1 MLAIPELLFL
11 SSFPCEKMSQTSP
24 DPIRVLLIDDHQ
36 SFLWGMVKLVES
48 DSPNLKVM
56 GTASDINEALV
67 ILEREQP
74 DVILLDIDL
83 RGVNSLDSL
92 PLLRNAT
99 NAMVLILTGMRDA
112 ETHERAVLAGARGV
126 VLKEASA
133 EMILKAI
140 KKVHEGEIWLD
151 RVTTAR
157 VFSKLLDH
165 SNHRA
170 SPEATKIASLTA
182 REREIIDVMTK
193 QGRSTNK
200 QIAVHLNMS
209 EHTLRNHLSSIYS
222 KLEVE
227 NRLELVMYAVKHHI
241 GDGNP

>member
-1 MLAIPELLFL
+1 
-11 SSFPCEKMSQTSP
+11 MSQSSQN
-24 DPIRVLLIDDHQ
+24 PIRVLLIDDHQ
-36 SFLWGMVKLVES
+36 SFLWGMVKLIES
-48 DSPNLKVM
+48 DSPNMTVM
-56 GTASDINEALV
+56 GTASDIAEALA

-83 RGVNSLDSL
+83 NGVNSLDSM
-92 PLLRNAT
+92 PLLRQAT
-99 NAMVLILTGMRDA
+99 TAMVLILTGMRDA
-112 ETHERAVLAGARGV
+112 DTHERAVMAGARGV
-126 VLKEASA
+126 VQKEVSA

-140 KKVHEGEIWLD
+140 RKVHEGEIWLD
-151 RVTTAR
+151 RATTAR

-165 SNHRA
+165 SNNQV
-170 SPEATKIASLTA
+170 SPEAARIASLTS
-182 REREIIDVMTK
+182 REREIIDVMIR

-227 NRLELVMYAVKHHI
+227 NRLELVMYAVKHRI
-241 GDGNP
+241 SEGNPV

>member
-1 MLAIPELLFL
+1 
-11 SSFPCEKMSQTSP
+11 MSQASQ

-36 SFLWGMVKLVES
+36 SFLWGMVKLIES
-48 DSPNLKVM
+48 DSPNMKVL
-56 GTASDINEALV
+56 GTASDIAEALA
-67 ILEREQP
+67 ILEREHP

-83 RGVNSLDSL
+83 RGVNSLDSM

-99 NAMVLILTGMRDA
+99 TAMVLILTGMRNP
-112 ETHERAVLAGARGV
+112 ETHERAIMAGARGV
-126 VLKEASA
+126 VQKEASA

-140 KKVHEGEIWLD
+140 KKVYEGEIWLD
-151 RVTTAR
+151 RATTAR

-165 SNHRA
+165 SNNQV
-170 SPEATKIASLTA
+170 SPEAAKIATLTS
-182 REREIIDVMTK
+182 REREIINVMTK

-241 GDGNP
+241 SD

>member
-1 MLAIPELLFL
+1 
-11 SSFPCEKMSQTSP
+11 MSQTSQN
-24 DPIRVLLIDDHQ
+24 PIRVLLIDDHQ
-36 SFLWGMVKLVES
+36 SFLWGMIKLIES
-48 DSPNLKVM
+48 DSANMKVM
-56 GTASDINEALV
+56 GTASDIAEALA

-83 RGVNSLDSL
+83 NGVNSLDSM

-99 NAMVLILTGMRDA
+99 GAMVLILTGMRDA

-126 VLKEASA
+126 VQKEVSA

-140 KKVHEGEIWLD
+140 RKVHEGEIWLD
-151 RVTTAR
+151 RLTTGR
-157 VFSKLLDH
+157 IFSKLLDH
-165 SNHRA
+165 STNQV
-170 SPEATKIASLTA
+170 SPEAAKIASVTS
-182 REREIIDVMTK
+182 REREIINVMVN
-193 QGRSTNK
+193 QGHSTNK
-200 QIAVHLNMS
+200 QIAAHMNIS

-241 GDGNP
+241 SDGNSF

>member
-1 MLAIPELLFL
+1 MSEL
-11 SSFPCEKMSQTSP
+11 SQK
-24 DPIRVLLIDDHQ
+24 PIRILLVDDHQ
-36 SFLWGMVKLVES
+36 SFLWGMVKLIES

-56 GTASDINEALV
+56 GIASDIAEALA

-83 RGVNSLDSL
+83 RGVNSLDSM

-99 NAMVLILTGMRDA
+99 SAMVLILTGVRDA
-112 ETHERAVLAGARGV
+112 ETQDRAVLAGARGV
-126 VLKEASA
+126 VQKEAPA
-133 EMILKAI
+133 ELILKAI
-140 KKVHEGEIWLD
+140 KKVYEGEIWLD
-151 RVTTAR
+151 RAATGR
-157 VFSKLLDH
+157 IFSKLLDQ
-165 SNHRA
+165 SNNEA
-170 SPEATKIASLTA
+170 SPEATKIASLTP

-193 QGRSTNK
+193 QGHSTNK

-241 GDGNP
+241 SDGNS

>member
-1 MLAIPELLFL
+1 
-11 SSFPCEKMSQTSP
+11 MSQTSQN
-24 DPIRVLLIDDHQ
+24 PIQVLLIDDHQ
-36 SFLWGMVKLVES
+36 SFLWGMVKLIES
-48 DSPNLKVM
+48 DSANMKVM
-56 GTASDINEALV
+56 GTASDIAEALT

-83 RGVNSLDSL
+83 GGVNSLDSM
-92 PLLRNAT
+92 PLLRSIT
-99 NAMVLILTGMRDA
+99 SAMVLILTGARDS

-126 VLKEASA
+126 VQKEASA

-140 KKVHEGEIWLD
+140 RKVYEGELWLD
-151 RVTTAR
+151 RLTTGR
-157 VFSKLLDH
+157 IFSKLLDH
-165 SNHRA
+165 SHNPV
-170 SPEATKIASLTA
+170 SPEAAKIASLTS
-182 REREIIDVMTK
+182 REREIIDVMSK

-241 GDGNP
+241 SNTQ

>member
-1 MLAIPELLFL
+1 
-11 SSFPCEKMSQTSP
+11 MSQASQ

-36 SFLWGMVKLVES
+36 SFLWGMVKLIES
-48 DSPNLKVM
+48 DSPNMKVM
-56 GTASDINEALV
+56 GTASDIAEALA
-67 ILEREQP
+67 ILEREHP

-83 RGVNSLDSL
+83 RGVNSLDSM
-92 PLLRNAT
+92 PILRNAT
-99 NAMVLILTGMRDA
+99 TAMVLILTGMRNP
-112 ETHERAVLAGARGV
+112 ETHERAIMAGARGV
-126 VLKEASA
+126 VQKEASA

-140 KKVHEGEIWLD
+140 KKVYEGEIWLD
-151 RVTTAR
+151 RATTAR

-165 SNHRA
+165 SNNQV
-170 SPEATKIASLTA
+170 SPEAAKIATLTS
-182 REREIIDVMTK
+182 REREIINVMTK

-222 KLEVE
+222 KLEVQ

-241 GDGNP
+241 SD

>member
-1 MLAIPELLFL
+1 
-11 SSFPCEKMSQTSP
+11 MSQTSP
-24 DPIRVLLIDDHQ
+24 NPIQVLLIDDHQ
-36 SFLWGMVKLVES
+36 SFLWGMVKLIES
-48 DSPNLKVM
+48 DSPNTKVI
-56 GTASDINEALV
+56 GTASDIAEALA

-83 RGVNSLDSL
+83 GGVNSLDSI
-92 PLLRNAT
+92 PLLHNAT
-99 NAMVLILTGMRDA
+99 NALVLILTGARDA

-126 VLKEASA
+126 VQKEAPA

-140 KKVHEGEIWLD
+140 RKVYEGEIWLD

-157 VFSKLLDH
+157 VFSKLLNH
-165 SNHRA
+165 SSNQV
-170 SPEATKIASLTA
+170 SPEAARIASLTG
-182 REREIIDVMTK
+182 REREIVDVMIK
-193 QGRSTNK
+193 QGHSTNK

-227 NRLELVMYAVKHHI
+227 NRLELVMYAVKHHMS
-241 GDGNP
+241 D

>member
-1 MLAIPELLFL
+1 
-11 SSFPCEKMSQTSP
+11 
-24 DPIRVLLIDDHQ
+24 
-36 SFLWGMVKLVES
+36 MVKLIES
-48 DSPNLKVM
+48 DSANMTVM
-56 GTASDINEALV
+56 GTASDIAEALA

-83 RGVNSLDSL
+83 NGVNSLDSM

-99 NAMVLILTGMRDA
+99 SAMVLILTGVRDP

-126 VLKEASA
+126 VQKEVSA

-140 KKVHEGEIWLD
+140 RKVHEGEIWLD
-151 RVTTAR
+151 RLTTGR
-157 VFSKLLDH
+157 IFSKLVGH
-165 SNHRA
+165 SSNQV
-170 SPEATKIASLTA
+170 SPEAAKIASLTS
-182 REREIIDVMTK
+182 REREIVNVMVN
-193 QGRSTNK
+193 QGHSTNK
-200 QIAVHLNMS
+200 QIAAHLNMS

-241 GDGNP
+241 SDGN

>member
-1 MLAIPELLFL
+1 
-11 SSFPCEKMSQTSP
+11 MSQTSQ

-36 SFLWGMVKLVES
+36 SFLWGMVKLIES
-48 DSPNLKVM
+48 DSPNMKVL
-56 GTASDINEALV
+56 GTASDIAEALA
-67 ILEREQP
+67 ILEREHP

-83 RGVNSLDSL
+83 RGVNSLDSM
-92 PLLRNAT
+92 PILRNAT
-99 NAMVLILTGMRDA
+99 TAMVLILTGMRNP
-112 ETHERAVLAGARGV
+112 ETHERAIMAGARGV
-126 VLKEASA
+126 VQKEASA

-140 KKVHEGEIWLD
+140 KKVYEGEIWLD
-151 RVTTAR
+151 RATTAR

-165 SNHRA
+165 SNNQV
-170 SPEATKIASLTA
+170 SPEAAKIATLTS
-182 REREIIDVMTK
+182 REREIINVMTK

-241 GDGNP
+241 SD

>member
-1 MLAIPELLFL
+1 
-11 SSFPCEKMSQTSP
+11 
-24 DPIRVLLIDDHQ
+24 
-36 SFLWGMVKLVES
+36 MVKLIES
-48 DSPNLKVM
+48 DSPSLKVM
-56 GTASDINEALV
+56 GTASDLDEALA

-83 RGVNSLDSL
+83 RGVNSLDSM
-92 PLLRNAT
+92 PLLRKAT
-99 NAMVLILTGMRDA
+99 SATVLILTGARDA

-126 VLKEASA
+126 VQKEAPA
-133 EMILKAI
+133 ELILKAI

-151 RVTTAR
+151 RMTTAR

-165 SNHRA
+165 SNHQV

-182 REREIIDVMTK
+182 REREIIEVMTK

-241 GDGNP
+241 TDANPNAEGVR

>member
-1 MLAIPELLFL
+1 
-11 SSFPCEKMSQTSP
+11 MSQPSQI
-24 DPIRVLLIDDHQ
+24 PIRILLIDDHQ
-36 SFLWGMVKLVES
+36 SFLWGMVKLIES
-48 DSPNLKVM
+48 DSSNMQVI
-56 GTASDINEALV
+56 GTASDIAEALA

-83 RGVNSLDSL
+83 HGVNSLDSM
-92 PLLRNAT
+92 PLLLNAT
-99 NAMVLILTGMRDA
+99 SAVVLILTGVRDA

-126 VLKEASA
+126 AQKESSA

-140 KKVHEGEIWLD
+140 RKVHEGEIWLD
-151 RVTTAR
+151 RATTAR
-157 VFSKLLDH
+157 VFTKLLNH
-165 SNHRA
+165 SNNQT
-170 SPEATKIASLTA
+170 SPEATKIASLTS
-182 REREIIDVMTK
+182 REREIIDVMIK
-193 QGRSTNK
+193 QGHSTNK

-241 GDGNP
+241 SDGNSS